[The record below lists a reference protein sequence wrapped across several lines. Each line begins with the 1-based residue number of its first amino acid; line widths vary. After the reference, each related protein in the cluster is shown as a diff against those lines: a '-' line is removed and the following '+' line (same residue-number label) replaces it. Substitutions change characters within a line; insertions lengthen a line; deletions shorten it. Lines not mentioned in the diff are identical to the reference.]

1 MKEYKNKIITKILK
15 LLLIILLYN
24 IVGTTSIFPFVLSLS
39 LYNIFSS
46 CFSSLSFKKSF
57 DEYKDNYSKF
67 KFLKISLLSVC
78 TLGAIFLILSLLIN
92 DISSHI
98 LKLSDMFPVFFMMGV
113 SLLHLPF
120 INIITDYLNST
131 KRIKKSKILNNLKIS
146 LESILLIIIS
156 ILSFKFLKLSIPWT
170 NALLYLP
177 KILTILVIIIIF
189 FIIIRKDRYSPIKN
203 DISINKNNY
212 YQELKK
218 VLTNSYYK
226 SIINIVKNSYY
237 YISIIF
243 IYLILSTRY
252 YYAINLIEED
262 ITFVYFY
269 FLFLINYLIEIINYS
284 LKKLIK
290 PNNITDY
297 LYNIVKIMLPIAI
310 ILSVISPLVC
320 KIIFNNPD
328 KSVYLTMLNFMAIT
342 IALYNITIDNVK
354 SKKILHISLLIG
366 LLSKVIITIP
376 LINAFYRMGYN
387 LIYGDITSS
396 IISMTISIVIGYIP
410 AKNKSPKGAKYLD
423 KILNILYENII
434 LTIILIILE
443 FIVPLDTT
451 SYLKSL
457 LLIMLYLSISY
468 GFFKIKKKYIE

>member
-1 MKEYKNKIITKILK
+1 M
-15 LLLIILLYN
+15 
-24 IVGTTSIFPFVLSLS
+24 
-39 LYNIFSS
+39 
-46 CFSSLSFKKSF
+46 
-57 DEYKDNYSKF
+57 
-67 KFLKISLLSVC
+67 
-78 TLGAIFLILSLLIN
+78 
-92 DISSHI
+92 
-98 LKLSDMFPVFFMMGV
+98 
-113 SLLHLPF
+113 
-120 INIITDYLNST
+120 
-131 KRIKKSKILNNLKIS
+131 
-146 LESILLIIIS
+146 
-156 ILSFKFLKLSIPWT
+156 
-170 NALLYLP
+170 
-177 KILTILVIIIIF
+177 
-189 FIIIRKDRYSPIKN
+189 
-203 DISINKNNY
+203 
-212 YQELKK
+212 
-218 VLTNSYYK
+218 TNSYYK

-284 LKKLIK
+284 LKKIIK
-290 PNNITDY
+290 PDNITDY

-310 ILSVISPLVC
+310 ILSVISPLIC

-434 LTIILIILE
+434 LAIILIILE
-443 FIVPLDTT
+443 FIVPINTT

-457 LLIMLYLSISY
+457 LLIVLYLSISY